1 MRKDSRRGKE
11 GSTRARAARETER
24 DRGPSTGPR
33 PVERSVESTP
43 RPARAIPAVGAP
55 AADATDRVMGTEDLL
70 AVGRRTAE
78 TGARVAEPAT
88 PPRPRRRRKRRGTAP
103 TRDGWWFLAATLVV
117 GVIAVDAGLNLF
129 FLLFGTMVCLLAA
142 GIALSE
148 LGLSGL
154 RVRRVLPTAVHAGTP
169 YLMGISL
176 ENRKRRVPSFSI
188 EVEDLVDGEPI
199 DKRCYFLKLPSLR
212 TQETAYRHTP
222 PRRGRHRLT
231 GFRLVT
237 KFPFGLI
244 QRAREIADPA
254 ELIVYP
260 ALILPPVSLVR
271 ALPARPGAGRDRAR
285 SRQGEFAGL
294 RAYRDGDD
302 ARDIHWRSSARRGI
316 PLVREH
322 EDEEAQQATVVF
334 DNDPEGTRDPA
345 AFERAVSE
353 AAGLCVELLHRGFSV
368 GLVMRGGEVTADVG
382 PAQADKLLRALA
394 LVAPDT
400 GQLRRARRGATVR
413 ISVGRPPRLEMGA
426 PRNRRAGVAGLG

>member
-1 MRKDSRRGKE
+1 MSKK
-11 GSTRARAARETER
+11 
-24 DRGPSTGPR
+24 DRGPSGGPR
-33 PVERSVESTP
+33 PVERSVDVTP
-43 RPARAIPAVGAP
+43 RPARTIAVAGTP
-55 AADATDRVMGTEDLL
+55 DPDRVTSTDDMM
-70 AVGRRTAE
+70 AIGRRTAD
-78 TGARVAEPAT
+78 TGMRGLEPVAPARS
-88 PPRPRRRRKRRGTAP
+88 RRRRKRRGTAP

-117 GVIAVDAGLNLF
+117 GIVALDAGINLF
-129 FLLFGTMVCLLAA
+129 FLLFGTMVCLLGA

-188 EVEDLVDGEPI
+188 EVEDIVDGEPI

-271 ALPARPGAGRDRAR
+271 ALPARPGAGRDRGR

-302 ARDIHWRSSARRGI
+302 PRDIHWRSSARRGI
-316 PLVREH
+316 TLVREH
-322 EDEEAQQATVVF
+322 DDEEAQQATVIF
-334 DNDPEGTRDPA
+334 DNAPDGARDPA

-353 AAGLCVELLHRGFSV
+353 AAGICVELLHRGFSV

-382 PAQADKLLRALA
+382 PVHTDKLLRALA
-394 LVAPDT
+394 LVAPD
-400 GQLRRARRGATVR
+400 GGPLRRARRGATVR
-413 ISVGRPPRLEMGA
+413 VAVGRPARLELAAQRG
-426 PRNRRAGVAGLG
+426 RRVGTG